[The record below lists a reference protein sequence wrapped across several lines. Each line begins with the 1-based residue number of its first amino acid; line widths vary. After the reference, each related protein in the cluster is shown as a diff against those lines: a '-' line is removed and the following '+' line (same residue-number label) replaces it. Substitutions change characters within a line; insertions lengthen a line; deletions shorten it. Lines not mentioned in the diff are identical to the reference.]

1 MLYVGAGPIA
11 LLNNFYKAHG
21 MHQLFFLFQCD
32 CEEKASKASKAAEYG
47 AINSHQKAKD
57 EG

>member
-32 CEEKASKASKAAEYG
+32 CEEKASKAAEYG